1 MPGFNELLLLLV
13 ILVLIFGATKLPK
26 LGASIGRTVKNFKQ
40 ASAGK
45 EEIEVSRVNRDG
57 ELSEGAKDKE

>member
-1 MPGFNELLLLLV
+1 MPGFTELLLLLV

>member
-1 MPGFNELLLLLV
+1 MPGFTELLLLLV

-40 ASAGK
+40 APTFAAM
-45 EEIEVSRVNRDG
+45 INNFT
-57 ELSEGAKDKE
+57 